1 MDVRELVEHGIRRL
15 EETRLPS
22 GAWGYHRGGQL
33 FVIPTALALLALAP
47 ASGAGGPRDPAL
59 DVLVAA
65 QAPEGFFSALGSED
79 PDPHSSTSPAAL
91 ALRAHG
97 RAKAAAEAERW
108 LLRWQAP
115 PVPFGKE
122 TLQNTRAILH
132 IDASLSG
139 WPWFGDEAFATV
151 EPTALACLALRASSE
166 AGARDRIA
174 ATLRFLADRECRGG
188 GWNYGNPYFHE
199 DALPPITVPTA
210 VAALAVLLCES
221 PRPSVLAKRG
231 LGALARLLAGNPSR
245 RANAWGAVA
254 FAAAGD
260 RERAE
265 EYAGRAVDSGDGRGP
280 WAEGPMETALAL
292 LALRAARGDAPRCLG
307 IAFA

>member
-1 MDVRELVEHGIRRL
+1 MDVRELVEHGVRRL
-15 EETRLPS
+15 EEARLPS

-47 ASGAGGPRDPAL
+47 SPGGSGHPAL
-59 DVLVAA
+59 DVLLAA
-65 QAPEGFFSALGSED
+65 QAPGGFFSALGPED
-79 PDPHSSTSPAAL
+79 PEPHSSTSPAAL

-97 RAKAAAEAERW
+97 RDAAAARAERW

-115 PVPFGKE
+115 PAPLGKE
-122 TLQNTRAILH
+122 TLENSRAILR
-132 IDASLSG
+132 IDASLPG

-151 EPTALACLALRASSE
+151 EPSALACLALRASSE

-210 VAALAVLLCES
+210 VATLAVLVCES

-231 LGALARLLAGNPSR
+231 LESLARLLAGNPSR

-254 FAAAGD
+254 FAAAGE

-265 EYAGRAVDSGDGRGP
+265 AHAGRAVDSGDGRGP
-280 WAEGPMETALAL
+280 WGEGPMETALAL

-307 IAFA
+307 IALA